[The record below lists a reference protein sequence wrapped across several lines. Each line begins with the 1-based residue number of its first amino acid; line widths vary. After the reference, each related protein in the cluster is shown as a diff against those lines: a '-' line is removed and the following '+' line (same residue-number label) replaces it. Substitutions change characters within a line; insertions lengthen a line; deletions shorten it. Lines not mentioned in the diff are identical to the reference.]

1 MTAAFRLHL
10 QPSPPGW
17 LDLGLR
23 APLLD
28 TARARDVLGWT
39 PEHDGERTLRELID
53 GIRENAGTPTPPL
66 DPEES
71 GLLRRREVATLA
83 GEREQK

>member
-1 MTAAFRLHL
+1 M
-10 QPSPPGW
+10 
-17 LDLGLR
+17 
-23 APLLD
+23 
-28 TARARDVLGWT
+28 LGWA

-53 GIRENAGTPTPPL
+53 GIRDNAGTPTPPL